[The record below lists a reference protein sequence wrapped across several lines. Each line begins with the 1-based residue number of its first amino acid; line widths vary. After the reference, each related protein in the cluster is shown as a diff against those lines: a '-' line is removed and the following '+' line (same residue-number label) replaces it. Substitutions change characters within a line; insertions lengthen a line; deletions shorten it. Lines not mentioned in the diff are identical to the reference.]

1 MMDAKPH
8 IKSFVSNIIDKN
20 YVLASAD
27 LSTVVETKI
36 KQKIANCY
44 VRACRRSF
52 ISDLVIFCNINT
64 TISRYTLSI
73 LT

>member
-1 MMDAKPH
+1 MDAKPH

-36 KQKIANCY
+36 KQKIAK
-44 VRACRRSF
+44 ATKK
-52 ISDLVIFCNINT
+52 DLF
-64 TISRYTLSI
+64 
-73 LT
+73 